1 MLHSWHWGRG
11 DASTLLA
18 ATGGVSL
25 GHVYPKSTG
34 STSSAELGLAQGLKF
49 L

>member
-11 DASTLLA
+11 DASTPLA
-18 ATGGVSL
+18 ATGGVLL
-25 GHVYPKSTG
+25 GHVYKSTG
-34 STSSAELGLAQGLKF
+34 SKSSAELGLAQGLKF